1 MKRYHFGRVF
11 GILLAG
17 ILTIESS
24 IPVFATEIAT
34 DTTQIETV
42 HETESEETVETEMTE
57 ASSVEEKETQ
67 TTQETDEAEETT
79 EEEVET
85 ETTTTEEEAETEETE
100 TTTEENFEVM
110 TLKHMPVQ
118 SAPTTAPS
126 TVSVVERTEKNSTIL
141 WSTIDGYTE
150 YEVHRSN
157 KENTGFSLLE
167 RIETTS
173 NVGAFLDSSC
183 ESGKVY
189 YYKVRAV
196 VTSDGE
202 VTAEGPFSSTIN
214 NSVALQQIVLSEQ
227 EIEMNKGTEQM
238 LSITYAPAYAAGMYH
253 VSWSSDNTK
262 VVTVTDG
269 KVTAVGA
276 GTATITATAG
286 DKTASCIVTVKV
298 PLEQLVLDRTEVEL
312 VKDKKVQLT
321 ASFKP
326 QDITEDVALLWSSS
340 DEKVVTVTPNE
351 TDGKCAEL
359 TAIGAGTAVIT
370 VTAGEISAQCKVKV
384 VIPATDVELSSDTVQ
399 LLEKDDSVTVAINV
413 EPINT
418 TDEVSY
424 VIDDPELVQGEL
436 GDRVLTISSL
446 GKLGATQVHIT
457 VGKQTTVLN
466 VQVVEEKQ
474 EEDITSDVI
483 PVSSIALTAKWIKKA
498 VNEGENDKETNEVPV
513 KLWLGEESYSK
524 ATVSAKISPA
534 NATNQQI
541 IWSSSD
547 ESVATVDENGA
558 VTATGIGS
566 ASIIATADN
575 GITGKVQVVVVPQD
589 GSFSINGNKK
599 ITLYCNETLPE
610 LAVQNGAKAT
620 HQISVSPEV
629 PCEYRSS
636 NEEVASVDKTG
647 LVTAHKPG
655 TAVISAIGKSN
666 GDVQTVQVT
675 VKRIVESIELPL
687 DEIKVMKGTQP
698 QLTFKL
704 YPVDASAESL
714 NSIKVTSSDTEC
726 IRVDSYEVKDKTNA
740 IIKLSAIKEKIDEET
755 KKNIPIIVTI
765 KAGDTYYDDVL
776 RKNVTITSVKQT
788 IQVYVE
794 SETNVA
800 TSIKISGKNK
810 MQSGTR
816 QFLDTIVKDKY
827 GNDLK
832 TSLLPIGFTSSDTE
846 VATVDKNG
854 MVTALKGGKATITAF
869 VMNGSN
875 VKMDYAITIEQRPEE
890 IVFDRPVYGV
900 SKNANQSATV
910 AVQPR
915 FVPATTVNKSV
926 AWSVTQ
932 VFSSEGTQIEGAIS
946 DYFTVDTAG
955 RVTAKAKATEGMRAV
970 IACTSKAYAAEEEQI
985 VGTVI
990 VEVQPKKVTAV
1001 RFNQATTE
1009 AVGLKEH
1016 SLAFTTTFANG
1027 YAEAAYEAF
1036 TSDAEIAAVKEI
1048 KNGQVILNAYKY
1060 GTVTVTLCADKSVL
1074 ATCKVTVYPAA
1085 RGSLAAKQTSYLL
1098 QQAQYNGNDRVQL
1111 QFIDTKTKNVI
1122 DPTLFTYQSSNSDIV
1137 YVDENGVAYANAV
1150 SNGKITSKNN
1160 QITVTATLKDDPDK
1174 RKVTTKVSVCPTEQ
1188 VERMDVAYY
1197 STRNQANQDTDNT
1210 KGTILTDNGATMGFS
1225 KSGQQFVLRTI
1236 TYGANND
1243 KIADAKVTF
1252 TSSDTSLATVTSQTR
1267 MTYKDGAEIYQVWE
1281 ALITVKKAGRFS
1293 IQIAAQDEKKYA
1305 RDIDFVVY
1313 SAKPILESSD
1323 LGSINRN
1330 STIVEVTDQEGPK
1343 KSLASDK
1350 TFKVLA
1356 TDGTEITAVPTVQSA
1371 KVRVKASNQI
1381 ETIPANKF
1389 TVREVGKNEYR
1400 LYMLASEM
1408 EKVVDGTYSITLKVQ
1423 RTLLKNEDDD
1433 PGYVENPE
1441 TTTTTFDAA
1450 FKIVSTTPKLDAAK
1464 ITINTFIKGDMVQI
1478 PIKTTETIETVYID
1492 DGMDLDDELKIV
1504 KKGKDWYA
1512 SIKDEAFENW
1522 KKTSTSGVLY
1532 VKLAGYEKS
1541 IPMNLTVTC
1550 QSKKPVVKQAEV
1562 PSIQLQYG
1570 DETYTTLIDDKKNEW
1585 KDYTVERKSSTVAPV
1600 FTVKSEN
1607 DNQVKI
1613 TFADPSM
1620 KLRGQGVTLSE
1631 KVLVKKEEWREPI
1644 ELTVSVKAYNDTKL
1658 PTVGFEKTTIN
1669 INKSAAEDS
1678 AETKIKTNYNNL
1690 ALKEGEWS
1698 ISDTCTY
1705 KTVVNKQTIWHK
1717 ASDAFKVEYEDGVV
1731 KVSLRNQEVPN
1742 GTYKLTMTNV
1752 WDRDTEG
1759 AKPLTTAA
1767 LTVVVKGVEP
1777 KVTIRMSGQLDLI
1790 RRSQST
1796 LMGTITVSDTN
1807 STVKRVRLVN
1817 TNNDGF
1823 ADKFYCTKKDNT
1835 FTIYARSNAVL
1846 TTAQVTGFVEIELS
1860 NGKVLNT
1867 KISFA
1872 PRQSVPTVITP
1883 ANKTIYKSTSVKTVD
1898 YNFNEKLASGV
1909 RIADIEAVNVP
1920 SGLKVQDNNGHLYV
1934 TLANKTLK
1942 SGKYK
1947 IDVDVYF
1954 KGAQAEKTNEKGKAV
1969 RKTIYV
1975 EVKE

>member
-1 MKRYHFGRVF
+1 MKRYHFGRVV

-17 ILTIESS
+17 ILTLESS
-24 IPVFATEIAT
+24 IPVFATEIPTETAR
-34 DTTQIETV
+34 IETSQ
-42 HETESEETVETEMTE
+42 ETECEETVETEMTE
-57 ASSVEEKETQ
+57 ASSDKEKETQ
-67 TTQETDEAEETT
+67 TTKETDEAEETT
-79 EEEVET
+79 ETVETEEET
-85 ETTTTEEEAETEETE
+85 ETTTTEEAE
-100 TTTEENFEVM
+100 TEENFEVM
-110 TLKHMPVQ
+110 ALKHKPAQ
-118 SAPTTAPS
+118 SAPTEAPS
-126 TVSVVERTEKNSTIL
+126 NLSVVERTANTTTIL
-141 WSTIDGYTE
+141 WPTIDGYTA

-157 KENTGFSLLE
+157 NENTGFSLLE

-196 VTSDGE
+196 VTADGE
-202 VTAEGPFSSTIN
+202 ITDEGPFSSTID
-214 NSVALQQIVLSEQ
+214 NSVVLQQIVLSKQ
-227 EIEMNKGTEQM
+227 EIEMNNGTEQM
-238 LSITYAPAYAAGMYH
+238 LSITYAPSYASGMYNA
-253 VSWSSDNTK
+253 SWSSDNEK
-262 VVTVTDG
+262 VVTVADG
-269 KVTAVGA
+269 KVKAVGV

-286 DKTASCIVTVKV
+286 DKTASCKVTVKV
-298 PLEQLVLDRTEVEL
+298 PLEQIVLDKTEVEIA
-312 VKDKKVQLT
+312 KDKKVQLV
-321 ASFKP
+321 ASLYP
-326 QDITEDVALLWSSS
+326 QDTMEVLSWSSS

-370 VTAGEISAQCKVKV
+370 VTAGEISAQCKVMV
-384 VIPATDVELSSDTVQ
+384 SIPATDVELSSDTVQ

-436 GDRVLTISSL
+436 YDRVLTISSL

-474 EEDITSDVI
+474 DDDIVSNVI
-483 PVSSIALTAKWIKKA
+483 PVSSISLTAKWTKKA
-498 VNEGENDKETNEVPV
+498 ANEGENDKETKEVPV

-541 IWSSSD
+541 TWSSSD
-547 ESVATVDENGA
+547 ESVVTVDENGA
-558 VTATGIGS
+558 VNAVGIGS

-589 GSFSINGNKK
+589 GGFSINGNKK
-599 ITLYCNETLPE
+599 ITLYCNEKLPE
-610 LAVQNGAKAT
+610 LAIQKGAKTT
-620 HQISVSPEV
+620 HQISVLPEV
-629 PCEYRSS
+629 ACQYHSS
-636 NEEVASVDKTG
+636 NEEIASVDNAG

-666 GDVQTVQVT
+666 GDVQTVHVT
-675 VKRIVESIELPL
+675 VKRIVESVELPL
-687 DEIKVMKGTQP
+687 DEIKVMADTQP

-704 YPVDASAESL
+704 YPADASAESL
-714 NSIKVTSSDTEC
+714 NSIKITSSDTEC
-726 IRVDSYEVKDKTNA
+726 IRVDSYEVKDKNNG
-740 IIKLSAIKEKIDEET
+740 IVKLSAIKGKIDEET
-755 KKNIPIIVTI
+755 KKNIPITVTI

-776 RKNVTITSVKQT
+776 KRNVTITSVEQT

-810 MQSGTR
+810 MQSGTS
-816 QFLDTIVKDKY
+816 QLLDTIVKDRY
-827 GNDLK
+827 GNEQN

-875 VKMDYAITIEQRPEE
+875 VKVDYAITIEQRPEE

-910 AVQPR
+910 AVQPG
-915 FVPATTVNKSV
+915 FFPTTTVNKNV
-926 AWSVTQ
+926 AWSVAQ
-932 VFSSEGTQIEGAIS
+932 VLSPEGTQIEGAIS
-946 DYFTVDTAG
+946 DYFTVDAGG

-970 IACTSKAYAAEEEQI
+970 ITCTSKAYAADEEQV

-1001 RFNQATTE
+1001 RFNQTTTE

-1016 SLAFTTTFANG
+1016 SLAFTTTFAKG
-1027 YAEAAYEAF
+1027 YAEATYEAF

-1074 ATCKVTVYPAA
+1074 ATCKVTVYPVA

-1098 QQAQYNGNDRVQL
+1098 QQTQYNGSDRVQL
-1111 QFIDTKTKNVI
+1111 QFVDTKTKKVI
-1122 DPTLFTYQSSNSDIV
+1122 DSTLFTYQSSNSDIV

-1174 RKVTTKVSVCPTEQ
+1174 RKVTTKVIVCPTEQ

-1236 TYGANND
+1236 AYGVNND
-1243 KIADAKVTF
+1243 RIADAKVTY

-1267 MTYKDGAEIYQVWE
+1267 LTYKDGAEIYQVWE
-1281 ALITVKKAGRFS
+1281 AVITVKKAGRFS
-1293 IQIAAQDEKKYA
+1293 IHVASQDQKKYA

-1313 SAKPILESSD
+1313 SAKPVLESSD

-1356 TDGTEITAVPTVQSA
+1356 TDGTEITSVTVQSA
-1371 KVRVKASNQI
+1371 KVKVKASNQI
-1381 ETIPANKF
+1381 ETIPSKKF
-1389 TVREVGKNEYR
+1389 AVREVGNNEYR

-1441 TTTTTFDAA
+1441 TTTITFDAA
-1450 FKIVSTTPKLDAAK
+1450 FKIVSTLPRLDAAR
-1464 ITINTFIKGDMVQI
+1464 ITINTFIKEDMVQI
-1478 PIKTTETIETVYID
+1478 PIKTTETIEEVSID
-1492 DGMDLDDELKIV
+1492 SKGVLANELKIV

-1512 SIKDEAFENW
+1512 RIQNDAFENW
-1522 KKTSTSGVLY
+1522 KKTSTQGVLK
-1532 VKLAGYEKS
+1532 VKLEGYEKPVS
-1541 IPMNLTVTC
+1541 MNLNVSC
-1550 QSKKPVVKQAEV
+1550 QSKKPVVKQAVV
-1562 PSIQLQYG
+1562 PSILLQYG
-1570 DETYTTLIDDKKNEW
+1570 AETYTTLIDDKKNEW

-1644 ELTVSVKAYNDTKL
+1644 ELTISVKAYNDTNL

-1690 ALKEGEWS
+1690 VLKEGEWS

-1759 AKPLTTAA
+1759 VKPLTTAT

-1807 STVKRVRLVN
+1807 STVKRIRLVN

-1846 TTAQVTGFVEIELS
+1846 TTAQITGFVEIELS

-1867 KISFA
+1867 KLSFA

-1883 ANKTIYKSTSVKTVD
+1883 ANKTIYKSTSLKTVD